1 ARRTIVAD
9 RKRAPRRHLSV
20 HSAHPPGRV
29 VMRALR
35 RPLATHAGRPQRA
48 KQRLS
53 YLASTLA
60 LDADLFDF
68 DCRVVDGRLDSFDAL
83 LGDDTDDENR
93 DDLKGRVPGPCRREI
108 APAQIG

>member
-1 ARRTIVAD
+1 MCPAAPSFSSQCPHARTRRDAGAATATCDARRPPTEE
-9 RKRAPRRHLSV
+9 RACQAAHVLS
-20 HSAHPPGRV
+20 
-29 VMRALR
+29 
-35 RPLATHAGRPQRA
+35 
-48 KQRLS
+48 
-53 YLASTLA
+53 ASTLA